1 MKIYIDVTN
10 LIGVDFLTGIQR
22 VVREVVLRM
31 IRNQRLDID
40 LLSYHEG
47 YKEFQIVD
55 AQKFYDYFS
64 DGVGDKYDLVTKQRL
79 RPENMQPGTVFF
91 DIDGVWNLT
100 LRRSHLLPILKKNGV
115 RLVVYV
121 YDIIPVTHPQFCHK
135 QTVYNFMTYIGA
147 YLQYADLILASA
159 QSTLNEIDVLLE
171 QLHLPKIPGKV
182 SWLGSDFNI
191 KRTEDMEIHED
202 ARHAVESGKY
212 VLMVGTIEPRKNHAL
227 ILEAFEQELFK
238 KGMNLIFAG
247 RIGWNVKE
255 FEKKLNEHPKL
266 NKQLFFLRG
275 MNDATIDYLYRNAF
289 CVAFPTFNEGFGL
302 PIIESFQRGTPVLA
316 SDIPI
321 LREVGGDICD
331 YFDPNSWKSFSDVC
345 GEWMED
351 SGRYEAVREKVSQY
365 QPVSWDEVTN
375 KIESALEDM
384 KIEYPYPVPE
394 RIRQMVYLTARSEDL
409 LETLPYVEAFMPFIE
424 EVVICC
430 PDTMV
435 AVMEQEYHGR
445 FHIRY
450 LTDSQVLNGAKL
462 PEDHTRRNFF
472 LRCLAM
478 QSDILDDVFIMAD
491 DDYRPL
497 RQIQQDVFL
506 QDGKYKGY
514 YCYHLNHW
522 KGDQNHYSSFDC
534 SMFRTCEFLEE
545 QNYSTWMYDSHMPQ
559 IIDKRIY
566 REILKKHPGI
576 EEKGYSEWSIYFNY
590 INTVY
595 PEQVENVPFVTMSW
609 PGSCGAWDLEIFPKE
624 YLFENYYRDLYEPGE
639 MFESYSKEYYEG
651 IEAENWQ
658 KVVDYMKYHG
668 SHNQNRAMFQA
679 YRSNYEMLY
688 GEYPTFEIVFREEEC
703 EIVLP
708 EYIGIGEEAFTRIP
722 FLVQNPIG
730 LESAEVTYRYI
741 DVQGEEILNGAQMN
755 LALDQKILE
764 IPFRGIW
771 GGLKA
776 VLELEIRYHEKTFRK
791 RAKLCIMKRGLEA

>member
-31 IRNQRLDID
+31 IRNRRLDID
-40 LLSYHEG
+40 LLCYHEG

-55 AQKFYDYFS
+55 KQLFYDYFS
-64 DGVGDKYDLVTKQRL
+64 DGKGDKYELVTPERL
-79 RPENMQPGTVFF
+79 RPEDMQPGNVFF

-100 LRRSHLLPILKKNGV
+100 LRRSYLLPILKKNGV

-121 YDIIPVTHPQFCHK
+121 YDIIPVTHPQFCHE

-159 QSTLNEIDVLLE
+159 QSTLNEIDILLE
-171 QLHLPKIPGKV
+171 QLKLPKIPGRV

-191 KRTEDMEIHED
+191 KSTEDTEVNEE
-202 ARHAVESGKY
+202 AVRAVEAGKY

-247 RIGWNVKE
+247 RVGWNVKA
-255 FEKKLNEHPKL
+255 FEKKLKEHPKL
-266 NKQLFFLRG
+266 NRQLFFLRG
-275 MNDATIDYLYRNAF
+275 MNDATIDYLYKHAF

-331 YFDPNSWKSFSDVC
+331 YFNPNSWKSFAKAC
-345 GEWMED
+345 TEWMED

-365 QPVSWDEVTN
+365 QPVSWDEVTE
-375 KIESALEDM
+375 KIEAALEE
-384 KIEYPYPVPE
+384 IRVEYPYPVPE
-394 RIRQMVYLTARSEDL
+394 KVRQMVYLTARSEDL

-424 EVVICC
+424 EIVICC
-430 PDTMV
+430 PDAMV
-435 AVMEQEYHGR
+435 EIMEQEYHGR
-445 FHIRY
+445 FRIRY
-450 LTDSQVLNGAKL
+450 LTDSQTLNGEKL
-462 PEDHTRRNFF
+462 PEDHAKRNFF
-472 LRCLAM
+472 LRCHIM

-497 RQIQQDVFL
+497 HLINQEVFL
-506 QDGKYKGY
+506 KDGRFRGY
-514 YCYHLNHW
+514 YCYHLDHW
-522 KGDQNHYSSFDC
+522 KGDQNHYSSFDY
-534 SMFRTCEFLEE
+534 SMFLTCEFLNE
-545 QNYSTWMYDSHMPQ
+545 QGYSTWMYDSHMPQ
-559 IIDKRIY
+559 IIDKRVY

-576 EEKGYSEWSIYFNY
+576 EAKGYSEWSIFFNY
-590 INTVY
+590 VNTAY
-595 PEQVENVPFVTMSW
+595 PGQIENLPFAVLSW
-609 PGSCGAWDLEIFPKE
+609 PGSCGAWNLEVFPKE

-639 MFESYSKEYYEG
+639 IFDKYSMEYYDG

-658 KVVDYMKYHG
+658 KVIDYMNYHDM
-668 SHNQNRAMFQA
+668 HNQARAMFEA
-679 YRSNYEMLY
+679 YRSNYEMIY
-688 GEYPTFEIVFREEEC
+688 GEYPTFAISFREEDC
-703 EIVLP
+703 EILLP
-708 EYIGIGEEAFTRIP
+708 EYIGICEEAFTRIP
-722 FLVQNPIG
+722 FLVQNDIG
-730 LESAEVTYRYI
+730 LEEAEVTYRYI
-741 DVQGEEILNGAQMN
+741 DVQGEEIVNGAKMN
-755 LALDQKILE
+755 LALDQKELE

-771 GGLKA
+771 GGLRA
-776 VLELEIRYHEKTFRK
+776 VLELEIAYHGKTFRK
-791 RAKLCIMKRGLEA
+791 RTKLCVMKRGLEA